1 MKQKKTDLKI
11 SKKKEMTIEKYISK
25 KMKLMNGLLVLI
37 VISMK
42 LVVNQMIKI
51 IH

>member
-25 KMKLMNGLLVLI
+25 KMKLMTFSKEV
-37 VISMK
+37 K
-42 LVVNQMIKI
+42 K
-51 IH
+51 

>member
-25 KMKLMNGLLVLI
+25 KMKLMTLFQIPYLKFLLNSAMQIMSSL
-37 VISMK
+37 
-42 LVVNQMIKI
+42 
-51 IH
+51 